1 MPNDSRDRNGVVDMI
16 WDGQSPAAVAAR
28 AALTPAAWAY
38 AAVMGARNILY
49 DAGWLHA
56 RATSLPTVSVGNLT
70 VGGTG
75 KTPVA
80 AWLAGIFV
88 ARGHRPAIIHRG
100 YGGDEPEVH
109 RQLNP
114 GIVVIADANR
124 AEAIWRAQSEGADVA
139 ILDDAFQHRRVARQ
153 ADIVLVSADRFTT
166 RNRLL
171 PAGPWRESLE
181 SLRRATLVAVTG
193 KVAGPA
199 AVEAVHEAIAAAA
212 PRVPRV
218 SLRLE
223 PDALVGVHSGERK
236 PLSVLAGTRAHVITA
251 IGDPSS
257 FTGQLVAAGAVV
269 VASTYRDHHHFTPAE
284 VAEFI
289 AAIPPSAMAICT
301 LKDAVKLAPVWPR
314 GGPDLW
320 YVSQRVTVER
330 GVGGID
336 RLVSD
341 MLRAVEQSSA

>member
-1 MPNDSRDRNGVVDMI
+1 MPNDSRALKDVVETI
-16 WDGQSPAAVAAR
+16 WEGQSPVAIAAR
-28 AALTPAAWAY
+28 AALTPAEWAY
-38 AAVMGARNILY
+38 AAVVGAKNILY

-56 RATSLPTVSVGNLT
+56 QSPSLPTLSVGNLT

-80 AWLAGIFV
+80 AWLAGLFIT
-88 ARGHRPAIIHRG
+88 RGHRPAIIHRG

-109 RQLNP
+109 RRLNP
-114 GIVVIADANR
+114 GIVVIADPNR
-124 AEAIWRAQSEGADVA
+124 AAAIWRAQNEGADVA
-139 ILDDAFQHRRVARQ
+139 ILDDAFQHRRVGRQ
-153 ADIVLVSADRFTT
+153 TDIVLVSADRFAG
-166 RNRLL
+166 RRRLL

-181 SLRRATLVAVTG
+181 SLRRASLVAVTG
-193 KVAGPA
+193 KVADAGE
-199 AVEAVHEAIAAAA
+199 VEAVHKAIAVAA

-223 PDALVGVHSGERK
+223 PDSLVGVHSEERK
-236 PLSVLAGTRAHVITA
+236 PLSALAGTRAHVITA

-257 FTGQLVAAGAVV
+257 FIGQLEATGAKV
-269 VASTYRDHHHFTPAE
+269 VASTYRDHHRFMPAE
-284 VAEFI
+284 VAVFVS
-289 AAIPPSAMAICT
+289 AIPPSGMAICT
-301 LKDAVKLAPVWPR
+301 LKDAVKLAPLWPR
-314 GGPDLW
+314 DGPDLW

-341 MLRAVEQSSA
+341 TLRAVERSGA

>member
-1 MPNDSRDRNGVVDMI
+1 MPNDSPDRSGIVDTIWNGD
-16 WDGQSPAAVAAR
+16 SSAAIAAR
-28 AALTPAAWAY
+28 AALTPVAWAY
-38 AAVMGARNILY
+38 AAVVGAKNILY

-56 RATSLPTVSVGNLT
+56 RAAALPTLSVGNLT

-80 AWLAGIFV
+80 AWLAGLFI
-88 ARGHRPAIIHRG
+88 AEGRRPAIVHRG

-109 RQLNP
+109 RRLNP
-114 GIVVIADANR
+114 GIIVIASPDR
-124 AEAIWRAQSEGADVA
+124 AEAISRAQREGADVA

-153 ADIVLVSADRFTT
+153 TDLVLVSADRFSE
-166 RNRLL
+166 RKRLL

-193 KVAGPA
+193 KVAGDA

-212 PRVPRV
+212 PGVPRV

-223 PDALVGVHSGERK
+223 PDALVDVHSGERR
-236 PLSVLAGTRAHVITA
+236 PLSALMGTAAHVITA

-257 FTGQLVAAGAVV
+257 FTGQLEQAGATV
-269 VASTYRDHHHFTPAE
+269 VARTYRDHHQFKTSDVAAF
-284 VAEFI
+284 VAE
-289 AAIPPSAMAICT
+289 IPGSAVAICT
-301 LKDAVKLAPVWPR
+301 LKDAVKLAPLWPR
-314 GGPDLW
+314 GGPGLW

-336 RLVSD
+336 RLVSST
-341 MLRAVEQSSA
+341 LRGHKQSDA